1 MHNREFNVK
10 RMVTT
15 AVAECVMSGAGRAAT
30 AEMKVHVSVIALAAS
45 LLANAGPISAEKVLV
60 YGQEASLIHEGAILL
75 ADTFKTS
82 SDVWGKVSNYAN
94 GLKFT
99 YGDDGLTISNNT
111 GGKDCDTA
119 WGLTSKPLILP
130 KDVSAFT
137 LAVTMRSAQKFFD
150 AKGGDSYSNKIRW
163 MDDEGNEVC
172 PSTQLKFDTQ
182 AGRFITT
189 TLSGLIPVNATRA
202 VLSLGADSPN
212 IIAAAESMTL
222 RDVSFQVY
230 NPKNAT
236 YATSGTM
243 ICGPVNAKS
252 GTLTWSAEVPEGTS
266 LSLQVATY
274 KEGEALTFVGPDG
287 TEKSSFTQS
296 GTAIPKALTQGKVLV
311 RATFSGNG
319 KATPV
324 LQSVK
329 VAGQSAGRL
338 ALRSTAIDPMT
349 LKVVQKTRSPLKE
362 LDVPLQVLV
371 TDDYPIRWDTLKLV
385 LDDKDITQNVI
396 REGGLLT
403 FLPME
408 GQFTEGVHEFI
419 LTLKNP
425 INKSLAIKQAFF
437 RGTRTVPQAHRVTL
451 RDDGMTLVN
460 GKPFFPIGIYS
471 VCKREFNGMNL
482 DKAFKDL
489 KAVGFNF
496 AHTYGT
502 TLGAEGDEFIAAA
515 EKYGFKLFISPGNM
529 QNIAKRLENPGVLAW
544 YIGDDTSAHQRP
556 EDLIARNT
564 NIKRI
569 DPYRFTCQADAIGSM
584 DASNYFKYIEGTDV
598 FLPEI
603 YPVHE
608 DTPET
613 ARNCVA
619 KVIRDMKVFH
629 SDIKRYHAA
638 QVKAGKTPEVKGCWP
653 IIQHFQGWGWKR
665 FPTREELR
673 AMSYASIAAGAHGIT
688 WYTYG
693 GFPHPEKDP
702 PRIDYGITS
711 SPKVWGEITEIAKE
725 LSGLQE
731 VLCARNVEVPVFKVA
746 AGPDKDV
753 LGNASLTVMAK
764 RHDRELYVFAVNSV
778 LERISATFEFEHLVG
793 VKEHL
798 TGKDIAFT
806 GKGFSEDFEPY
817 GVRIFVVRIG
827 GQEL

>member
-1 MHNREFNVK
+1 
-10 RMVTT
+10 
-15 AVAECVMSGAGRAAT
+15 MSGAGRAAT
-30 AEMKVHVSVIALAAS
+30 AKKSRHVFVIALAAS
-45 LLANAGPISAEKVLV
+45 LLANADPISAEKVLV
-60 YGQEASLIHEGAILL
+60 YGQEASLIQEGTILL
-75 ADTFKTS
+75 SDTFKS
-82 SDVWGKVSNYAN
+82 ASDVWGKVSNYAN

-99 YGDDGLTISNNT
+99 YGADGLAISNNT
-111 GGKDCDTA
+111 GGKDRDTA

-137 LAVTMRSAQKFFD
+137 LTVTMKSAQKFLE
-150 AKGGDSYSNKIRW
+150 ARGGDSYSNKIRW
-163 MDDEGNEVC
+163 MDDKGNEVC

-182 AGRFITT
+182 AGQFITT
-189 TLSGLIPVNATRA
+189 TLSGLIPANATRA

-212 IIAAAESMTL
+212 IITAAETMTL
-222 RDVSFQVY
+222 RDVSLQVY
-230 NPKNAT
+230 NPKNAA

-243 ICGPVNAKS
+243 TCGPVKSKS
-252 GTLTWSAEVPEGTS
+252 GTLTWSANVPDGTS
-266 LSLQVATY
+266 LSLQLAAH
-274 KEGEALTFVGPDG
+274 KEDEEPTFVGPDG
-287 TEKSSFTQS
+287 TEKSRFTQS
-296 GTAIPKALTQGKVLV
+296 GTAIPETLAQGKVLV

-319 KATPV
+319 KTTPV
-324 LQSVK
+324 LKSVK
-329 VAGQSAGRL
+329 VAGHSAGRL
-338 ALRSTAIDPMT
+338 ALKSTAIDPVT
-349 LKVVQKTRSPLKE
+349 LKVIQKTRSPLKE
-362 LDVPLQVLV
+362 LDVPLRVLV

-385 LDDKDITQNVI
+385 LDDKDVTQNVT

-425 INKSLAIKQAFF
+425 INKSVAVKQAFF

-451 RDDGMTLVN
+451 RDDGMTLIN

-482 DKAFKDL
+482 DRAFKDL
-489 KAVGFNF
+489 KAVGFNC

-502 TLGAEGDEFIAAA
+502 TLGPEGDEFIAAA
-515 EKYGFKLFISPGNM
+515 EKYGFKLFIAPGNM
-529 QNIAKRLENPGVLAW
+529 HNIAKRLESPSVLAW

-556 EDLIARNT
+556 EELIAKND

-569 DPYRFTCQADAIGSM
+569 DPYRFTCQADGIGSM

-619 KVIRDMKVFH
+619 KVVRDMKIFH
-629 SDIKRYHAA
+629 NDIKRYNET
-638 QVKAGKTPEVKGCWP
+638 QVKAGKTQEVKGCWP

-711 SPKVWGEITEIAKE
+711 SPKVWEEITEITKE
-725 LSGLQE
+725 LSSLQE
-731 VLCARNVEVPVFKVA
+731 VLCARNVEAPVFEVT
-746 AGPDKDV
+746 AGPDKDM
-753 LGNASLTVMAK
+753 LGNTSLTVMAK
-764 RHDRELYVFAVNSV
+764 RHDGKLYVVAVNSV
-778 LERISATFEFEHLVG
+778 LERISVTFELERLIG
-793 VKEHL
+793 VKEYL
-798 TGKDIAFT
+798 TGKDVAFT

-817 GVRIFVVRIG
+817 GVRIFVVRIS